1 MSDNSHI
8 VKSFFKQINK
18 SVDNKTSQMTQIKS
32 AIVHSVNLDG
42 TVNITIPPS
51 STVYHNIQN
60 QSIYRN
66 LVPGD
71 NVKIIKEN
79 NDLSNMWIIGGFGL
93 KQIEETKTTQS
104 NVQEGDFSKIVSYIE
119 TQTKEN
125 SSKINSVV
133 AWQSQVYNDVS
144 RISQIEQQSNNN
156 EASIDLVV
164 ESTGTD
170 KKIKATDII
179 LAINNNESTVQINA
193 NKVELSN
200 YVTFDNLQN
209 YEEATALNTQEI
221 QKLKKRVSDLE
232 EIIGKLFSGNLI
244 IEGGT
249 APIENKNN

>member
-42 TVNITIPPS
+42 TVNSTIPPS

-104 NVQEGDFSKIVSYIE
+104 NV
-119 TQTKEN
+119 
-125 SSKINSVV
+125 
-133 AWQSQVYNDVS
+133 
-144 RISQIEQQSNNN
+144 
-156 EASIDLVV
+156 
-164 ESTGTD
+164 
-170 KKIKATDII
+170 
-179 LAINNNESTVQINA
+179 
-193 NKVELSN
+193 
-200 YVTFDNLQN
+200 
-209 YEEATALNTQEI
+209 
-221 QKLKKRVSDLE
+221 
-232 EIIGKLFSGNLI
+232 
-244 IEGGT
+244 
-249 APIENKNN
+249 